1 MDLGLGRG
9 RVQLGEIGLSRCE
22 GQRAELWGSRAGDRE
37 GKAVG
42 EIMENSVT
50 FCLRKSV
57 RVTHSGTAWL
67 AQTLPLNNFLWVS
80 PPN

>member
-22 GQRAELWGSRAGDRE
+22 GRRAGLWDSRAGDRE

-42 EIMENSVT
+42 EIMENSVM
-50 FCLRKSV
+50 FCLRK
-57 RVTHSGTAWL
+57 
-67 AQTLPLNNFLWVS
+67 
-80 PPN
+80 